1 MFVELVPLLKLR
13 TLLITVAI
21 VDEKLKVNVI
31 PAKAKEGEDQA
42 LTSPLC
48 FTGSAEE
55 LDAELGK
62 QLVGY
67 VEAHLGLTS
76 TLAEAKAEME
86 VAAKAARQKAK
97 ASQATKVDPSAA
109 KKEDSALVVTAP
121 AETTPNLFTTQPQA
135 EEPSA

>member
-1 MFVELVPLLKLR
+1 MFVELMPLLKQR
-13 TLLITVAI
+13 TLLLTVAH

-62 QLVGY
+62 QLVSY

-86 VAAKAARQKAK
+86 AAAKAARQKAK
-97 ASQATKVDPSAA
+97 ASQATKADPPAA
-109 KKEDSALVVTAP
+109 KKEDSALAVTAT
-121 AETTPNLFTTQPQA
+121 AQTTPNLFTTQPQA
-135 EEPSA
+135 EEPPA